1 MPPRAP
7 PPSGG
12 AAARTAPVASHVQ
25 TIGVRR
31 GAPGQSGQPV
41 EVLTNHFRVKIPTAI
56 ISHYDGKL
64 SFLCT
69 KLYSL
74 VGVMM

>member
-64 SFLCT
+64 SPSATDPYLQ
-69 KLYSL
+69 
-74 VGVMM
+74 VDIMI